1 MTRHF
6 LKTLA
11 LASLLGFSFANTQ
24 AIGAQSAGAQ
34 TAGTQENGADAQPG
48 FATDDIVSNPGQML
62 TSFDPAEIG
71 PILTEIDV
79 LWQTRQDIEGRPYIE
94 ANADGRIVFIIEPL
108 ACRGTINNDC
118 IGMQLVAVFDGQ
130 ADPQQVR
137 DFNNNYAFANLGINE
152 NGNAYLNRYDI
163 ADYGIPRG
171 NVGVIIDTFIA
182 LGEIYQD
189 LSGQDSQGDID
200 DQLAALSAKSLNE
213 AERNTLVSQA
223 SAVTAAPMTQRPVPP
238 RVKEAVASRRER
250 FEARILRRN

>member
-1 MTRHF
+1 MTQFR
-6 LKTLA
+6 LKASA
-11 LASLLGFSFANTQ
+11 LAILFSLPAVT
-24 AIGAQSAGAQ
+24 AQETSA
-34 TAGTQENGADAQPG
+34 QETSARELGADAQPG
-48 FATDDIVSNPGQML
+48 FATGDLVSNPGQIL
-62 TSFDPAEIG
+62 TAFDPADIG

-108 ACRGTINNDC
+108 ACRGTVNSDC

-189 LSGQDSQGDID
+189 LSGQGSLGDAD
-200 DQLAALSAKSLNE
+200 DQLAALSAKSLS
-213 AERNTLVSQA
+213 ERERDTLVSQA
-223 SAVTAAPMTQRPVPP
+223 AAVSATPRTRRPVPE
-238 RVKEAVASRRER
+238 RVEEAVSSRRDR
-250 FEARILRRN
+250 FKARILPRN